1 MFVEQHD
8 GVACLYLTH
17 DEFAL
22 CRLLLVLGETLGV
35 LEFRDGDEFEGHVV
49 ADARDIVVDAC
60 LEVLVGGL
68 THEYQ

>member
-1 MFVEQHD
+1 
-8 GVACLYLTH
+8 
-17 DEFAL
+17 
-22 CRLLLVLGETLGV
+22 
-35 LEFRDGDEFEGHVV
+35 V